1 MSHDQIASDSQIEA
15 AVSSLN
21 ANGFDTVVMATADE
35 VKKAVLETIPAGSEV
50 FTATSVTLG
59 EAGLD
64 IVLNEEPYESVRAKF
79 MPLYGQADKAVEM
92 RRIGSAA
99 DYSVGS
105 AAAVTEDGKI
115 LIASRTGSQLP
126 NEVYGATHVIFV
138 IGANKIVKD
147 MTAGIKRIEDHV
159 VPQED
164 VRAQE
169 AYGVGTSFNKLLIFN
184 KEDPGRV
191 KVFIVKEKLGF

>member
-1 MSHDQIASDSQIEA
+1 MSYDQIASDDHIEA
-15 AVSSLN
+15 AVKSLN
-21 ANGFDTVVMATADE
+21 ANGFETVVVATGDE
-35 VKKAVLETIPAGSEV
+35 AKKAVLETIPAGSEV

-59 EAGLD
+59 ETGLD
-64 IVLNEEPYESVRAKF
+64 IALNEQPYESVRAKF

-115 LIASRTGSQLP
+115 LVASRTGSQLP

-138 IGANKIVKD
+138 VGANKIVKD
-147 MTAGIKRIEDHV
+147 MAEGIKRIEDHV